1 VRRRAR
7 PGSERGAALA
17 AALVALAVSAALV
30 AGLADIVRTEVILAR
45 ERRAMTAAL
54 AAADACLAQSLA
66 ALPVGWDFEPLLLG
80 PDGARATPDDG
91 TLATPTG
98 CSGHAARAPGTPDPP
113 RVLLAIDA
121 VAGDGRRLLE
131 AVIGR
136 DPAPASPALLWATL
150 PPLPDAVTGM
160 MMLEGADVDPEAP
173 DLPGLAAPA
182 TPTELD
188 AWVAAEGPHVAP
200 SPRTPAPVKAP
211 LPPLSEL
218 ATRAEAARPAGA
230 EVLVSQGSP
239 PSPPVLALV
248 RGDLVISD
256 ARQGSGLLL
265 VEGALD
271 IRGSLDFTGLV
282 VAAGGLR
289 IAEGAALGVVGALWL
304 GEPGVS
310 GVSGAAGAPVAP
322 MAVAGRLALRQ
333 SRAAIVAA
341 DGLLA
346 LPRRV
351 VLRGLRDVG

>member
-1 VRRRAR
+1 MRRRAR
-7 PGSERGAALA
+7 AGSERGAALA

-30 AGLADIVRTEVILAR
+30 AGLADVVRTEIILAR
-45 ERRAMTAAL
+45 ERRAMVEAL
-54 AAADACLAQSLA
+54 AAADACIAQSLT

-80 PDGARATPDDG
+80 PDGARSTPDDG

-121 VAGDGRRLLE
+121 LAGEGRRLLE
-131 AVIGR
+131 AIIGR
-136 DPAPASPALLWATL
+136 DPAPASPALLWTTL
-150 PPLPDAVTGM
+150 PPFPDAVTGM
-160 MMLEGADVDPEAP
+160 MVLEGADVDPEAP
-173 DLPGLAAPA
+173 DLPGLAAPT

-200 SPRTPAPVKAP
+200 SPRTPAPVQAP

-230 EVLVSQGSP
+230 EVLVSQGTP
-239 PSPPVLALV
+239 PSPPALALV

-304 GEPGVS
+304 GEPG
-310 GVSGAAGAPVAP
+310 APGAPVAP
-322 MAVAGRLALRQ
+322 LAVAGRLALRQ
-333 SRAAIVAA
+333 SRAAIVTA

-346 LPRRV
+346 LPRRA

>member
-1 VRRRAR
+1 
-7 PGSERGAALA
+7 
-17 AALVALAVSAALV
+17 
-30 AGLADIVRTEVILAR
+30 
-45 ERRAMTAAL
+45 M
-54 AAADACLAQSLA
+54 
-66 ALPVGWDFEPLLLG
+66 
-80 PDGARATPDDG
+80 
-91 TLATPTG
+91 
-98 CSGHAARAPGTPDPP
+98 PP
-113 RVLLAIDA
+113 F
-121 VAGDGRRLLE
+121 
-131 AVIGR
+131 
-136 DPAPASPALLWATL
+136 
-150 PPLPDAVTGM
+150 PDAVTGM
-160 MMLEGADVDPEAP
+160 MVLEGADVDPEAP
-173 DLPGLAAPA
+173 DLPGLAAPT

-200 SPRTPAPVKAP
+200 SPRTPAPVQAP

-230 EVLVSQGSP
+230 EVLVSQGTP
-239 PSPPVLALV
+239 PSPPALALV

-304 GEPGVS
+304 GEPG
-310 GVSGAAGAPVAP
+310 APGAPVAP
-322 MAVAGRLALRQ
+322 LAVAGRLALRQ
-333 SRAAIVAA
+333 SRAAIVTA

-346 LPRRV
+346 LPRRA

>member
-1 VRRRAR
+1 V
-7 PGSERGAALA
+7 
-17 AALVALAVSAALV
+17 
-30 AGLADIVRTEVILAR
+30 
-45 ERRAMTAAL
+45 
-54 AAADACLAQSLA
+54 
-66 ALPVGWDFEPLLLG
+66 
-80 PDGARATPDDG
+80 
-91 TLATPTG
+91 
-98 CSGHAARAPGTPDPP
+98 
-113 RVLLAIDA
+113 
-121 VAGDGRRLLE
+121 
-131 AVIGR
+131 
-136 DPAPASPALLWATL
+136 
-150 PPLPDAVTGM
+150 
-160 MMLEGADVDPEAP
+160 LEGADVDPEAP

-182 TPTELD
+182 MPTELD
-188 AWVAAEGPHVAP
+188 GWVAAEGPHVAT

-211 LPPLSEL
+211 LPPLPEL
-218 ATRAEAARPAGA
+218 ATRAEAAGPAGA
-230 EVLVSQGSP
+230 EVLVSQGTP

-289 IAEGAALGVVGALWL
+289 IAEGAALGVAGALWL
-304 GEPGVS
+304 GHPGAS
-310 GVSGAAGAPVAP
+310 GAPVAP

-346 LPRRV
+346 LPRRA